1 MVCRSMKCSVKI
13 IVLFMALSI
22 ISIGGAYAQEPSK
35 IEIKV
40 NELVKKYDDV
50 KGVDCMTVKK
60 GLGLNMVK
68 MMFKKQFGKE
78 FMKGVTSITIIDYS
92 DAPQQTCLSLRK
104 EFDAFSSL
112 LQEIKIG
119 EEKDLAD
126 IDYIRIFAANKDD
139 NTLSD
144 FIVVSEDNKN
154 KVLMYMAGQI
164 KVKK

>member
-1 MVCRSMKCSVKI
+1 MKNSVKI

-60 GLGLNMVK
+60 GLELKMVK

-104 EFDAFSSL
+104 EFDVFSSF

-126 IDYIRIFAANKDD
+126 IDYIRIFAANKGD

-154 KVLMYMAGQI
+154 KVLMYMAGKI
-164 KVKK
+164 KVEK

>member
-1 MVCRSMKCSVKI
+1 MKCSVKI

>member
-1 MVCRSMKCSVKI
+1 MKCSVKI

-104 EFDAFSSL
+104 EFDVFSSL

-126 IDYIRIFAANKDD
+126 IDYIRSFATKKDD

-154 KVLMYMAGQI
+154 KVLMYMAGKI
-164 KVKK
+164 KVEK

>member
-1 MVCRSMKCSVKI
+1 MKNSVKI
-13 IVLFMALSI
+13 IVLFMAFSI
-22 ISIGGAYAQEPSK
+22 ISIGVAYAQEPSK

-60 GLGLNMVK
+60 GLELKMVK

-104 EFDAFSSL
+104 EFDVFNSL

-126 IDYIRIFAANKDD
+126 IDYIRIFAANKGD

-154 KVLMYMAGQI
+154 KVLMYMAGKI
-164 KVKK
+164 KVEK

>member
-1 MVCRSMKCSVKI
+1 MKCSVKI

-104 EFDAFSSL
+104 EFDVFNSL

-126 IDYIRIFAANKDD
+126 IDYIRSFATKKDD

-154 KVLMYMAGQI
+154 KVLMYMAGKI
-164 KVKK
+164 KVEK

>member
-22 ISIGGAYAQEPSK
+22 ISIGVAYAQEPSK

-60 GLGLNMVK
+60 GLELKMVK

-104 EFDAFSSL
+104 EFDVFSSL

-126 IDYIRIFAANKDD
+126 IDYIRSFATKKDD

-144 FIVVSEDNKN
+144 FIVVSEDKKN

-164 KVKK
+164 KVK

>member
-1 MVCRSMKCSVKI
+1 MKNSVKI

-35 IEIKV
+35 AEIKV
-40 NELVKKYDDV
+40 NEIVKKYDDV

-68 MMFKKQFGKE
+68 MMFKKQFGKG

-104 EFDAFSSL
+104 EFDAFNSL

-126 IDYIRIFAANKDD
+126 IDYIRSFATKKDD

-144 FIVVSEDNKN
+144 FIVVSEDKKN
-154 KVLMYMAGQI
+154 KVLMYMAGKI
-164 KVKK
+164 KVEK

>member
-1 MVCRSMKCSVKI
+1 MKCSVKI

-35 IEIKV
+35 AEIKV
-40 NELVKKYDDV
+40 NEIVKKYDDV

-60 GLGLNMVK
+60 GLELKMVK

-104 EFDAFSSL
+104 EFDVFSSL

-126 IDYIRIFAANKDD
+126 IDYIRSFATKKDD

-154 KVLMYMAGQI
+154 KVLMYMAGKI
-164 KVKK
+164 KVEK

>member
-1 MVCRSMKCSVKI
+1 MKCSVKI
-13 IVLFMALSI
+13 IVLFMVLSLV
-22 ISIGGAYAQEPSK
+22 SIGVAYAQELSK

-60 GLGLNMVK
+60 GLELKMVK

-104 EFDAFSSL
+104 EFDVFSSL

-126 IDYIRIFAANKDD
+126 IDYIRIFAANKGD

-154 KVLMYMAGQI
+154 KVLMYMAGKI
-164 KVKK
+164 KVEK

>member
-1 MVCRSMKCSVKI
+1 MKNSVKI

-60 GLGLNMVK
+60 GLELKMVK

-126 IDYIRIFAANKDD
+126 IDYIRSFATKKGD

-154 KVLMYMAGQI
+154 KVLMYMAGKI
-164 KVKK
+164 KVEK

>member
-1 MVCRSMKCSVKI
+1 MKCSVKI

-60 GLGLNMVK
+60 GLELKMVK

-104 EFDAFSSL
+104 EFDVFNSL

-126 IDYIRIFAANKDD
+126 IDYIRSFATKKDD

-154 KVLMYMAGQI
+154 KVLMYMAGKI
-164 KVKK
+164 KVEK

>member
-1 MVCRSMKCSVKI
+1 MKCSVKI

-60 GLGLNMVK
+60 GLELKMVK

-112 LQEIKIG
+112 LQEIKMG

-126 IDYIRIFAANKDD
+126 IDYIRIFAAKKGD

-154 KVLMYMAGQI
+154 KVLMYMAGKI
-164 KVKK
+164 KVEK

>member
-1 MVCRSMKCSVKI
+1 MKNSVKI

-22 ISIGGAYAQEPSK
+22 ISIGVAYAQEPSK

-60 GLGLNMVK
+60 GLELKMVK

-104 EFDAFSSL
+104 EFDVFSSL

-126 IDYIRIFAANKDD
+126 IDYIRSFATKKDD

-164 KVKK
+164 KVK

>member
-60 GLGLNMVK
+60 GLELKMVK

-119 EEKDLAD
+119 EEKVLAD
-126 IDYIRIFAANKDD
+126 IDYMRIFTAKKDD

-144 FIVVSEDNKN
+144 FIVVSEDNKQSIN
-154 KVLMYMAGQI
+154 VYGWSN
-164 KVKK
+164 

>member
-1 MVCRSMKCSVKI
+1 MKNSVKI

-104 EFDAFSSL
+104 EFDVFNSL

-126 IDYIRIFAANKDD
+126 IDYIRSFATKKDD

-154 KVLMYMAGQI
+154 KVLMYMAGKI
-164 KVKK
+164 KVK

>member
-1 MVCRSMKCSVKI
+1 MKCSVKI
-13 IVLFMALSI
+13 IVLFMVLSI

-35 IEIKV
+35 AEIKV
-40 NELVKKYDDV
+40 NEIVKKYDDV

-60 GLGLNMVK
+60 GFELKMVK

-104 EFDAFSSL
+104 EFDVFSSL

-126 IDYIRIFAANKDD
+126 IDYIRIFAANKGD

-154 KVLMYMAGQI
+154 KVLMYMAGKI
-164 KVKK
+164 KVEK

>member
-1 MVCRSMKCSVKI
+1 MKNSVKI

-22 ISIGGAYAQEPSK
+22 ISIGVAYAQEPSK

-60 GLGLNMVK
+60 GLELKMVK

-104 EFDAFSSL
+104 EFDVFSSL

-126 IDYIRIFAANKDD
+126 IDYIRSFATKKDD

-144 FIVVSEDNKN
+144 FIVVSEDNKQSIN
-154 KVLMYMAGQI
+154 VYGWSN
-164 KVKK
+164 